1 MQERRSMTDME
12 LLRLADKYGVTA
24 VTKFEWN
31 FDKQRFDNVDDML
44 DGDAAGLLLFA
55 KALLKLGR
63 EKNDTRRRR
72 IQPD

>member
-1 MQERRSMTDME
+1 MTDME

-44 DGDAAGLLLFA
+44 DGDTAGLLLFA
-55 KALLKLGR
+55 KALLKLKK
-63 EKNDTRRRR
+63 EKKHE
-72 IQPD
+72 